1 MPMSA
6 AVILRIAAVLAAVQ
20 GTAHGTLFLRARPR
34 HGPAEVAVIE
44 AMQSNRFDFAGATR
58 SYWDF
63 YVGYGLQ
70 AAAACLVEAVLFWQL
85 ARMAESQPALVR
97 PTVALFVL
105 VNVGHALLTARYFF
119 YLPIVFDLAIAAC
132 LAWAFVVAAR

>member
-1 MPMSA
+1 MGPLTLVRTA
-6 AVILRIAAVLAAVQ
+6 ATLAAVQ
-20 GTAHGTLFLRARPR
+20 GIAHGTLFLRAKPR

-44 AMQSNRFDFAGATR
+44 AMQGNRFDFARATR

-63 YVGYGLQ
+63 YIGYGLE

-105 VNVGHALLTARYFF
+105 VNLGHALLAARYFF
-119 YLPIVFDLAIAAC
+119 YVPIVFDLLIATC
-132 LAWAFVVAAR
+132 LGGAFLTLAR